1 MEKSILKEENRM
13 LVKNGIYLKKTIR
26 NTVVGDSDYYFNMN
40 NIIEIKETVSKAFKN
55 LEAVFYNKER
65 IAFIESNKRLV
76 RCSTEAIKH
85 GIIKTKNRKN
95 YRVNSFIVT
104 NIGFLLKNARKINET
119 KPAVK
124 YPKGQDIY
132 LSVISDTQGNSY
144 PCRIIVNKEN
154 SALNEIEYID
164 QLKAVKGIKKERVPN
179 GIPTLEVGDVLSI
192 YTLEQLAKE
201 VKNKYSDCLPNLL
214 LRKFRIKREK
224 TRLSENIL
232 F

>member
-95 YRVNSFIVT
+95 YRVNSFIIT

-154 SALNEIEYID
+154 SVLNEIEYID
-164 QLKAVKGIKKERVPN
+164 QLKAVKGIKK
-179 GIPTLEVGDVLSI
+179 
-192 YTLEQLAKE
+192 QK
-201 VKNKYSDCLPNLL
+201 KN
-214 LRKFRIKREK
+214 
-224 TRLSENIL
+224 
-232 F
+232 

>member
-26 NTVVGDSDYYFNMN
+26 NTVVGDSDYYFNRYN
-40 NIIEIKETVSKAFKN
+40 KINLKETVDKAFEN
-55 LEAVFYNKER
+55 IENTFNNKDR
-65 IAFIESNKRLV
+65 IAYIESSKRLV
-76 RCSTEAIKH
+76 KCNSEGIKH
-85 GIIKTKNRKN
+85 GIIKVKDNEN
-95 YRVNSFIVT
+95 YRSNSFIIS
-104 NIGFLLKNARKINET
+104 NIGVVIKNALKINET
-119 KPAVK
+119 RPTIK

-132 LSVISDTQGNSY
+132 LSVISDTRGNSY
-144 PCRIIVNKEN
+144 PCRLIVNREN
-154 SALNEIEYID
+154 SILNEIKYID
-164 QLKAVKGIKKERVPN
+164 QLKAVKGIKKERIPY
-179 GIPTLEVGDVLSI
+179 GIPTLEVGDTLSI